1 MAKQESHS
9 PTISKVD
16 TTAPRDQSLTWDQ
29 FMAVELRAATI
40 VSVEAFPE
48 ARTPAWK
55 IWADFGDGIGILK
68 SSARVTDYYTAEDL
82 VGMQILGVV
91 NFPPRQ
97 IGPFRSEFLVTGL
110 VQDDGS
116 VILAIPERAVPNGT
130 RLG

>member
-1 MAKQESHS
+1 MAKQEQH
-9 PTISKVD
+9 TAMISQVD
-16 TTAPRDQSLTWDQ
+16 PKAPRDQSLTWDA
-29 FMAVELRAATI
+29 FMAVDLRAATI

-48 ARTPAWK
+48 ARFPAWK
-55 IWADFGDGIGILK
+55 IWADFGEGIGILK
-68 SSARVTDYYTAEDL
+68 SSAQVTAHYTAEDL

-110 VQDDGS
+110 IQDDGT
-116 VILAIPERAVPNGT
+116 VILAVPERPVTNGV

>member
-1 MAKQESHS
+1 MAKQESHA

-16 TTAPRDQSLTWDQ
+16 AASTRDQSLTWDQ

-40 VSVEAFPE
+40 VAVEPFPE
-48 ARTPAWK
+48 ARKPAWK
-55 IWADFGDGIGILK
+55 IWADFGDGIGVLK
-68 SSARVTDYYTAEDL
+68 SSAQITAHYTAEDL
-82 VGMQILGVV
+82 VGKQILGVV

-110 VQDDGS
+110 VQDDGT
-116 VILAIPERAVPNGT
+116 VILAVPERPVANGV

>member
-1 MAKQESHS
+1 MAKQESHN
-9 PTISKVD
+9 PNISKVD
-16 TTAPRDQSLTWDQ
+16 ASRDQSLTWDQ

-40 VSVEAFPE
+40 ISVEAFPE
-48 ARTPAWK
+48 ARKPAWK
-55 IWADFGDGIGILK
+55 IWADFGEGIGILK
-68 SSARVTDYYTAEDL
+68 SSAQITAHYTAEKL

-110 VQDDGS
+110 IQDDDS
-116 VILAIPERAVPNGT
+116 VILAVPERPVANGV

>member
-1 MAKQESHS
+1 MAKQESHA
-9 PTISKVD
+9 PTTSQVD
-16 TTAPRDQSLTWDQ
+16 ASAPRDQSLTWDQ

-40 VSVEAFPE
+40 VSVEPFPE
-48 ARTPAWK
+48 ARKPAWK

-68 SSARVTDYYTAEDL
+68 SSAQITHHYSAEDL

-110 VQDDGS
+110 VQADGS
-116 VILAIPERAVPNGT
+116 VILAVPERKVENGV